1 LDEMVEFSLVPF
13 AYAFA
18 TRDKSLSTGQKQKI
32 FKTIMG
38 DFSKNGTGTVY
49 VRFAQI
55 QANDPEAPR
64 RKKAFAFDRKK
75 VVSLSKQSFKIRDFI
90 RLLNP
95 KI

>member
-1 LDEMVEFSLVPF
+1 MVEFSLVPF

-18 TRDKSLSTGQKQKI
+18 TRDKSLSTGKKQKI

-38 DFSKNGTGTVY
+38 DFSKNGTGTEY

-55 QANDPEAPR
+55 QANDPEAPQ
-64 RKKAFAFDRKK
+64 RKKAFAFDKK
-75 VVSLSKQSFKIRDFI
+75 RIVSLSKQSFKIRAFV
-90 RLLNP
+90 RLLNS